1 MAALSITA
9 ANVVPSSLA
18 GFPATYERGIA
29 GAAITAGYPVY
40 RDATDLDGSG
50 QGKLKLADANASQA
64 TAEVVGIATH
74 SATTG
79 QPVTYQTGG
88 PISYG
93 AILTKGEIYVL
104 GATAGDVC
112 PADDL
117 ASGWYTTRLGHA
129 VTTSVLLLDLRVT
142 GITT

>member
-1 MAALSITA
+1 MAALTITA
-9 ANVVPSSLA
+9 SNVVPASVSGLT
-18 GFPATYERGIA
+18 PTYERGIA

-40 RDATDLDGSG
+40 KDSTDSD
-50 QGKLKLADANASQA
+50 KLKLADANASEA
-64 TAEVVGIATH
+64 TAQVVGIAVH

-79 QPVTYQTGG
+79 QPVTYQTAG

-104 GATAGDVC
+104 GATAGDIC

-117 ASGWYTTRLGHA
+117 SSGWYTTRLGHA
-129 VTTSVLLLDLRVT
+129 HSTSVLIIDLRVT
-142 GITT
+142 GVTTT